1 MRELSALI
9 DEGLNSLSAR
19 YRDVLI
25 VCCLESQ
32 SRAEA
37 AQDLGLSLRTLERR
51 LAKAKEGLRGWLLKR
66 GVTLSAALLATALAE
81 EASAVSIS
89 AQTASATARA
99 AGAFLAV
106 GAAACAGVSTKS
118 AALAEACLRHAA
130 TVKVTALVVGLAGLC
145 AGGWV
150 AGGVFRTDPLPE
162 PLIAVARADMTESR
176 ASAASKTTNAPL
188 TDVDGDPLPP
198 GAVHRIGSLRF
209 RHAGEIGLVLF
220 TANGKE
226 LISKSY
232 YGDRLVCVWDA
243 ASGKLLRHLPG
254 NHRYHSA
261 ALSRDGK
268 MLAQPRE
275 NGTGLW
281 DVASGKLL
289 RELPGSEG
297 GTEGFA
303 FSPDGDRLAT
313 AGFDGK
319 IRFWDPKT
327 GRETGHL
334 IADNRRRS
342 YLIFTPDGKKL
353 VSADF
358 CGDGRIEAWDLAS
371 GHRLYEVG
379 TKNHFCNPI
388 AVSPNGAAVAA
399 GGDEKFLRVWSLAS
413 GKLLRQIPA
422 EQKFVT
428 SVAYSPD
435 GKLLASAETGT
446 EKASGCICLREAAN
460 DKVIRKLNGIIG
472 RVDALA
478 FSPDGRIL
486 ASGDTEGLVRRWD
499 VAGAREINPRKEV
512 SAANFDVAFMP
523 DGHTLVY
530 GMDGRFCDTTT
541 FQETRRLGAGSPRA
555 LSRNGEILA
564 AADANLDFV
573 DIWRLPG
580 GKPTRRLRPRLPK
593 NASQVWVRSLGI
605 TADGSTVAVGL
616 GQSGTATHVQLWK
629 AGSGDFIRQLECKN
643 GPIEWTG
650 FSPDGRIL
658 AVSGR
663 DFLRSWATTIH
674 AWDVATWKE
683 EPQLATTFAIPS
695 KEVVNFDFSDWLPAR
710 LSFSPDGKMLAAN
723 RQKSVHV
730 WEVASGS
737 ERLKLGE
744 RADPTTAVAF
754 SPDGR
759 SLASAGFD
767 GIQLWDVAT
776 RGQFAHLTGHRGAID
791 GLAFSPDSKILVSS
805 GHDRTIVV
813 WNLPSF
819 DRKSAGRPDESHAK
833 DEAAHW
839 GELRDNDAAAAYREM
854 VWMSAH
860 QQAALP
866 ILHKYLHPAAEMND
880 QRVDRLIG
888 ELEDRRFAV
897 RQNAARELVAVGA
910 IGTRRLEDTLKRA
923 DLSPELH
930 QHLQDILANAAVPKG
945 DRLQVLRAVEVLEH
959 IGTPPARRLLEQL
972 ASGAADARLTR
983 EAKASLQRLKAGSRP

>member
-1 MRELSALI
+1 M
-9 DEGLNSLSAR
+9 
-19 YRDVLI
+19 
-25 VCCLESQ
+25 
-32 SRAEA
+32 
-37 AQDLGLSLRTLERR
+37 
-51 LAKAKEGLRGWLLKR
+51 
-66 GVTLSAALLATALAE
+66 
-81 EASAVSIS
+81 
-89 AQTASATARA
+89 TASQHTA
-99 AGAFLAV
+99 
-106 GAAACAGVSTKS
+106 
-118 AALAEACLRHAA
+118 
-130 TVKVTALVVGLAGLC
+130 
-145 AGGWV
+145 
-150 AGGVFRTDPLPE
+150 P
-162 PLIAVARADMTESR
+162 
-176 ASAASKTTNAPL
+176 AASKTTSAPL
-188 TDVDGDPLPP
+188 TDADGDPLPP

-209 RHAGEIGLVLF
+209 RHAGEINLVLF

-243 ASGKLLRHLPG
+243 ASGKLLRQLPG
-254 NHRYHSA
+254 NHVYHRA
-261 ALSRDGK
+261 ALSPDGK
-268 MLAQPRE
+268 VLAQPKE

-303 FSPDGDRLAT
+303 FSPDGNRLAT

-319 IRFWDPKT
+319 IHFWDPKT

-358 CGDGRIEAWDLAS
+358 CGDGRIEVWDLPS
-371 GHRLYEVG
+371 GRRLYEVG
-379 TKNHFCNPI
+379 TKDHFCNPI
-388 AVSPNGAAVAA
+388 AVSPNGAELAA
-399 GGDEKFLRVWSLAS
+399 GGDEKLLRVWSLAT
-413 GKLLRQIPA
+413 GELLRQIPA
-422 EQKFVT
+422 ERKFLV
-428 SVAYSPD
+428 SLAYSPD
-435 GKLLASAETGT
+435 GNFLASAEAGT
-446 EKASGCICLREAAN
+446 EKDSSCTFLREAAS
-460 DKVIRKLNGIIG
+460 DKVIRKVISGG
-472 RVDALA
+472 GVGALA

-486 ASGDTEGLVRRWD
+486 ASGDSAGLIRRWD
-499 VAGAREINPRKEV
+499 VASAREISPRKEA
-512 SAANFDVAFMP
+512 SLANFDVAFMP

-530 GMDGRFCDTTT
+530 GMDGSFCDTTT
-541 FQETRRLGAGSPRA
+541 FQETRRLRAGSPRA
-555 LSRNGEILA
+555 LSRNGELLA
-564 AADANLDFV
+564 AADANLEFV

-580 GKPTRRLRPRLPK
+580 GKPIRRLKPRLPK

-605 TADGSTVAVGL
+605 TSDGSTLAVGL
-616 GQSGTATHVQLWK
+616 GQSGTATQVQLWK
-629 AGSGDFIRQLECKN
+629 PVSGDFVGQLECKN
-643 GPIEWTG
+643 GPIEWTE

-663 DFLRSWATTIH
+663 DFLTGSWATYIR
-674 AWDVATWKE
+674 AWDVFTWKE
-683 EPQLATTFAIPS
+683 EPQLGKNFAIPF
-695 KEVVNFDFSDWLPAR
+695 KEMVKLDFSDWLPAR

-759 SLASAGFD
+759 TLASAGFD

-776 RGQFAHLTGHRGAID
+776 GRQFAHLTGHRGAID
-791 GLAFSPDSKILVSS
+791 GLAFSPDSKRLVSS
-805 GHDRTIVV
+805 GDDRTIVV
-813 WNLPSF
+813 WNLASF
-819 DRKSAGRPDESHAK
+819 DRKWAGRPDESHAK

-839 GELRDNDAAAAYREM
+839 GEFRDNDAAAAYREM

-880 QRVDRLIG
+880 ERVDRLIG

-910 IGTRRLEDTLKRA
+910 IGTRRLEDTLKSA
-923 DLSPELH
+923 DLSPELR
-930 QHLQDILANAAVPKG
+930 QRLRDILADAAVLKG
-945 DRLQVLRAVEVLEH
+945 ERLQVLRAVEVLEH
-959 IGTPPARRLLEQL
+959 IGTPAARGLLELL

-983 EAKASLQRLKAGSRP
+983 EAKASLERLKAASRP